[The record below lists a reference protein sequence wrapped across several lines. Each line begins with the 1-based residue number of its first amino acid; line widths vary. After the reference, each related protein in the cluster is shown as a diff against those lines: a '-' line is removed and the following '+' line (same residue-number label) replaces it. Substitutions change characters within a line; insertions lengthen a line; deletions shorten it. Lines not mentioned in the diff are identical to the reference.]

1 MRLWRGVLLACV
13 LSWHVDVRKRV
24 GARVLKDNFS
34 SGTFSVCCFVAGAQ
48 NLASDCV
55 AVSVTCA
62 VLSSPCSTRGLKSL
76 ELLNLRECSYLARK
90 ILY

>member
-13 LSWHVDVRKRV
+13 LSWRVDVRKRV

-34 SGTFSVCCFVAGAQ
+34 SGTFSVYCFVAGAQ

-55 AVSVTCA
+55 AVSVICA

-76 ELLNLRECSYLARK
+76 QLLKLRECSNLALKK
-90 ILY
+90 IY